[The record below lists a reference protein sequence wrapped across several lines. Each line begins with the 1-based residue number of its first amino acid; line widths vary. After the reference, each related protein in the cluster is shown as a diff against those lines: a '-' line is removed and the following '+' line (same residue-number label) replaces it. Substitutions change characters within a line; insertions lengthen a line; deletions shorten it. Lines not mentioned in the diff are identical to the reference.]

1 LKEIGK
7 VLGTADA
14 QPLDYWLAVPA
25 DKIVQLD
32 DVVAVERELPDG
44 RKVAIYG
51 VVDTVIARHEGAK
64 LESDVFLADQGI
76 LPLNHAVKAHVMVT
90 RVEPEIFV
98 PPLPGAS
105 VSKAEGEQRDQAL
118 FFDSM
123 KKRFV
128 LGLSRDREVIY
139 GNFEFLDGSRGAHIN
154 ISGVSGVAT
163 KTTYASF
170 LLYGIFNSAGLLGAE
185 KANTHALIFNVKGED
200 LLFLDKPNA
209 SIKPE
214 VADLYE
220 KLSLPVQPFESVGL
234 YAPVRREQEKMIPDS
249 GTRSDGV
256 LAYAWT
262 IEEFC
267 KERYLRFLFADAD
280 DETSHLSAVID
291 RVENHLIH
299 EDVSQCQD
307 FEDLK
312 ALIESQLPQWAGNAA
327 AGTQMSFL
335 RRLEA
340 GAARVGHLIRGKIED
355 PSRHRI
361 DWKNKQITVVDIH
374 NLHDRAKRFV
384 IGVMLK
390 RMFEDKEKTGTA
402 QPLVFVVLDELNK
415 YATRGLEPDKRRDS
429 GYGGAGPEPRG
440 DSDRRAADG
449 QPDRAPG
456 RRELVIPRGRQVGYG
471 GGATWGVWFS
481 SSLHTPAGQHFE
493 TRHDDRFSTGDS
505 DSAARTVSISRVG
518 HETFGSGYDD
528 DCRFGNRGPIR
539 EIQVNEIPAHRRLAH
554 WQDTVW
560 PLPVR

>member
-1 LKEIGK
+1 MREIGK
-7 VLGTADA
+7 VLGTVDS
-14 QPLDYWLAVPA
+14 QPLDYWVAVPQ
-25 DKIVQLD
+25 DKLVQLD
-32 DVVAVERELPDG
+32 DVVVVERILPNG
-44 RKVAIYG
+44 ANVTIYG

-64 LESDVFLADQGI
+64 LESDVFLADDGI
-76 LPLNHAVKAHVMVT
+76 LPLNHAIKAHVMVT

-105 VSKAEGEQRDQAL
+105 VSKAEGAQRDQAL

-170 LLYGIFNSAGLLGAE
+170 LLYGIFNSTGLLGVE

-209 SIKPE
+209 SVKPE

-220 KLSLPVQPFESVGL
+220 KLALPAQPFESVGI
-234 YAPVRREQEKMIPDS
+234 YAPVRREQEKMIPDT
-249 GTRSDGV
+249 GTRSEGV

-262 IEEFC
+262 IGDFC

-280 DETSHLSAVID
+280 DETSHLSALID
-291 RVENHLIH
+291 RVENHLTR
-299 EDVSQCQD
+299 EDVSKCTD
-307 FEDLK
+307 FDNLK
-312 ALIESQLPQWAGNAA
+312 NFIESQLPQWAGNAA
-327 AGTQMSFL
+327 TGTQMSFL

-355 PSRHRI
+355 PARHRI
-361 DWKNKQITVVDIH
+361 DWKKKQITVVDIH

-390 RMFEDKEKTGTA
+390 RMFEDKEMSGTA
-402 QPLVFVVLDELNK
+402 RPLVFVVLDELNK
-415 YATRGLEPDKRRDS
+415 YA
-429 GYGGAGPEPRG
+429 PREG
-440 DSDRRAADG
+440 WSPIKD
-449 QPDRAPG
+449 
-456 RRELVIPRGRQVGYG
+456 VILDMAERGRSLGVILIGAQQTASQIERRVVANSSFRVVGRLDTAEAQHGEYG
-471 GGATWGVWFS
+471 FLPASARLRSSILKPGTMIVSQPEIPIPLLVQFPFPAWATRPSEVAA
-481 SSLHTPAGQHFE
+481 TVPAGSGIADPFA
-493 TRHDDRFSTGDS
+493 RFK
-505 DSAARTVSISRVG
+505 
-518 HETFGSGYDD
+518 
-528 DCRFGNRGPIR
+528 
-539 EIQVNEIPAHRRLAH
+539 
-554 WQDTVW
+554 
-560 PLPVR
+560 